1 MMRVWGKRMPWDSGV
16 WMWFEYFH
24 PAWPRF
30 KYIGDVGMSD
40 EGLEMNPAKKHIV
53 VDLGEVCTILS

>member
-1 MMRVWGKRMPWDSGV
+1 
-16 WMWFEYFH
+16 MWFEYFH
-24 PAWPRF
+24 TVWLRL
-30 KYIGDVGMSD
+30 KYIKDVGISN

>member
-1 MMRVWGKRMPWDSGV
+1 MLWDSGV

-24 PAWPRF
+24 TVWLRL
-30 KYIGDVGMSD
+30 KYIKDVGISN